1 MQQGVGVQTVATSNT
16 QQCYGR
22 LQWGGGRGGYSAEEE
37 DVYV

>member
-16 QQCYGR
+16 QQCCGR
-22 LQWGGGRGGYSAEEE
+22 LQWGGGYSAEEE